1 MNNKRKFDIHQGIF
15 EYSILIFLEL
25 IATIGFI
32 YVSFTYSLFFISL
45 VLLGMYL
52 IYKNII
58 KIIALKRKLK

>member
-1 MNNKRKFDIHQGIF
+1 MNNKRKFYIHEGIF

-32 YVSFTYSLFFISL
+32 YVSFTYNLFFISL
-45 VLLGMYL
+45 TLIGIYL

-58 KIIALKRKLK
+58 KVIHLKKRLR